1 MKTVDFHCHTKAT
14 KKHESELRTVTPE
27 LFAEMLDRAGVE
39 IAAITNH
46 NAFDLPQFQNLVS
59 VTHDFAQIW
68 PGVELDVQREGEH
81 WHMLVICDP
90 DKVEEFDSTLS
101 SIVGDLKADEVLLDF
116 ETVWNAFLPLDAL
129 FISHV
134 HKEPAISEKQI
145 QETLSLAGNQRWRL
159 FFEPTNLLSVGI
171 MSNHGFNMIIGSD
184 IQDWNEYPEKYCKE
198 KRCTLRL
205 DIDGFK
211 QYCLLAQR
219 NEVVVDTLLNSR
231 ALTPMPV
238 APHKTV
244 SFTLPIYQD
253 INVIFGQKGTGKT
266 EIIKSL
272 YEEYNQR
279 GIQSSTYFGG
289 QKISDFDNLLS
300 TAPMKRD
307 PELFG
312 RSNCEAEIESILNW
326 SDEIPTPIEKYKLW
340 ITTKGNSKKKSQFK
354 LSECQELPEIST
366 AEYENTKQ
374 DIQIVKQFKAE
385 YDARSIGSYLIEE
398 DEKELYKLL
407 TKLMVNISNRRK
419 GLFIDIE
426 STLMTN
432 KALNQIKNLID
443 KKSDTVS
450 KPSKCGLF
458 SYIAKRI
465 TLLTLVEQVL
475 ENLSEKTYDVPEY
488 LGKLEDKGT
497 LLLVSRWSYLNK
509 ASLAK
514 EFASSGAKISDLKK
528 WKRSLENI
536 REKVFSE
543 ELPEAIEE
551 FANIAQDTG
560 INSLDKFI
568 GTSKFI
574 QIEGSEDQYNPS
586 DGEKG
591 ILLLERKLN
600 ADAEVFLL
608 DEPENGMSNLYIDS
622 IVRPIIVDLAR
633 SRKTVII
640 ATHNANIAVRTLPY
654 QSVYREH
661 VEGNEYRTYIGNP
674 FINRLIDLDGRA
686 DDIGWAECS
695 MRTLE
700 GGSEAFYSR
709 MTIYEA
715 GE

>member
-1 MKTVDFHCHTKAT
+1 MRTVDFHCHTKAT
-14 KKHESELRTVTPE
+14 KKNESVLRTVTPE
-27 LFAEMLDRAGVE
+27 LFSEMLDRAGVE

-46 NAFDLPQFQNLVS
+46 NEFDLSQFQSLVLA
-59 VTHDFAQIW
+59 TQDFAQIW
-68 PGVELDVQREGEH
+68 PGAELDIERNGEH

-90 DKVEEFDSTLS
+90 DRVEDFDSILS
-101 SIVGDLKADEVLLDF
+101 SLVNGLKADEVLLDF
-116 ETVWNAFLPLDAL
+116 ETVWDAFLPLDAL

-134 HKEPAISEKQI
+134 HKDPAISEKQI
-145 QETLSLAGNQRWRL
+145 QEILSLAGDQRWRL
-159 FFEPTNLLSVGI
+159 FFEPTSLLSVGI

-211 QYCLLAQR
+211 QFCLLAQR
-219 NEVVVDTLLNSR
+219 NEVVVDTLLNSK
-231 ALTPMPV
+231 ALTPMLV
-238 APHKTV
+238 SPHKDV

-272 YEEYNQR
+272 CEEYNQL
-279 GIQSSTYFGG
+279 GIQSSTYLGG
-289 QKISDFDNLLS
+289 QKISDFDSLLS
-300 TAPMKRD
+300 TAAMKRD

-312 RSNCEAEIESILNW
+312 RSNCEAEIESIRNW
-326 SDEIPTPIEKYKLW
+326 IDETPTPIEKYKLW
-340 ITTKGNSKKKSQFK
+340 VTTKGNSTKKSRFK
-354 LSECQELPEIST
+354 LSECQELPEVST
-366 AEYENTKQ
+366 GGYERAKQ
-374 DIQIVKQFKAE
+374 DFQIVNQFETE
-385 YDARSIGSYLIEE
+385 YGTRAIGSYLADE
-398 DEKELYKLL
+398 DEKELAILL
-407 TKLMVNISNRRK
+407 TKLMDSVSAKRK
-419 GLFIDIE
+419 ALFIDIE

-432 KALNQIKNLID
+432 EALTQIKNLID

-450 KPSKCGLF
+450 KPGKCGLF

-465 TLLTLVEQVL
+465 TLLSLVEEVL
-475 ENLSEKTYDVPEY
+475 DNLSEKTLDIPEY
-488 LGKLEDKGT
+488 LGRLEDKGT
-497 LLLVSRWSYLNK
+497 LLLVSRWSYLSK
-509 ASLAK
+509 ASSAK
-514 EFASSGAKISDLKK
+514 EFASSGAKISDLRK
-528 WKRSLENI
+528 WKKSLENI

-551 FANIAQDTG
+551 FANITQETG

-574 QIEGSEDQYNPS
+574 QIKGSKDQYSPS

-622 IVRPIIVDLAR
+622 IVRPILEDLAR

-661 VEGNEYRTYIGNP
+661 VKGSEYRTYIGNP
-674 FINRLIDLDGRA
+674 FSNRLVNLDAQA
-686 DDIGWAECS
+686 DDISWAQCS

-700 GGSEAFYSR
+700 GGSDAFYSR